1 MFENKLEQ
9 YKYRDTYSRDR
20 FSKTGKRKVDRG
32 GIDYAAVLE
41 EIEAFNSKKRNKDGK
56 KQIEDGSS
64 GKHLHKT
71 DRETSQTHGYSDTT
85 AVKQTEDGTHGKH
98 VGKHERKTSQTDGFS
113 ENTAV
118 KAGRQMNEN
127 LGNKKNIFETGV
139 ADLNE
144 RSEETID
151 TDETEND
158 MKDLDN
164 CSNEYNEQ
172 TYIHL
177 QSMLFGNDVNSKK
190 DADNVIDSKTGEN
203 NKSIV
208 TSEVELSVETK
219 DDIEMNQE
227 PGCSI
232 DILDNGVY
240 DKSDADID
248 SLPEVKIKLKE

>member
-56 KQIEDGSS
+56 KLTEDGTG
-64 GKHLHKT
+64 GKHLGKQE
-71 DRETSQTHGYSDTT
+71 RETSQTDVSSENT
-85 AVKQTEDGTHGKH
+85 AGKQTEDGTCGKH
-98 VGKHERKTSQTDGFS
+98 LGKHERKTSQTDGFS

-118 KAGRQMNEN
+118 KAGKQMNEN
-127 LGNKKNIFETGV
+127 HGRKKNVFETGV
-139 ADLNE
+139 ANSNE
-144 RSEETID
+144 RCEGTID
-151 TDETEND
+151 TENE

-177 QSMLFGNDVNSKK
+177 ESMLFGDDVNSKK
-190 DADNVIDSKTGEN
+190 DADNVMDSKTGEN

-208 TSEVELSVETK
+208 TPEVELSVETK

-232 DILDNGVY
+232 DILDNVY